1 MILIWSFQRSVIFHT
16 ILNSVQLRLDDRKKP
31 KNSSVGRGS
40 SRVRGA
46 LEPFERWPQ
55 SGARLKEAFLDE
67 NMKPVV
73 RKDITEFIR
82 NLEES
87 YHDGKKKGW
96 QKMDKDSI
104 KTIWQSLEGPE
115 YKIYQTSITEA
126 SQQAFLK
133 KWGTGFEMYH
143 KLCK

>member
-1 MILIWSFQRSVIFHT
+1 M
-16 ILNSVQLRLDDRKKP
+16 
-31 KNSSVGRGS
+31 
-40 SRVRGA
+40 
-46 LEPFERWPQ
+46 EPFERWPQ

-67 NMKPVV
+67 KMKPVV

-87 YHDGKKKGW
+87 YHDGKKKSW
-96 QKMDKDSI
+96 QKMDKDSLE
-104 KTIWQSLEGPE
+104 TIWRSLEGPE
-115 YKIYQTSITEA
+115 DKIYQKSITKV

-133 KWGTGFEMYH
+133 RWGPGFEMYH